1 MDSQTLLEIFRE
13 FEIELVTGVP
23 DSLLNNFIEELDNPK
38 NTFQHLI
45 AANEGN
51 AVAIGIGHYLAS
63 GKSPV
68 IYMQNS
74 GLGNAINP
82 LASLT
87 HKNVYS
93 IPLILVIGWR
103 GEPGVRDEPQHM
115 VQGAITRTLL
125 ENLQIPFVIVGADTL
140 ISEVQDFLSI
150 YLERSEGPMAI
161 LVRRE
166 TLSGD
171 KKSTPPASNT
181 TLTREEAISTITDA
195 LPNDSIIVATTGK
208 LSRELDEKRS
218 REGIVGIDFLTV
230 GGMGHASSIALG
242 IALSLSQRLVV
253 CLDGDGAALMH
264 LGAIAVIGNAKPTHF
279 IHILINNG
287 VHESVGNSSI
297 GNKDINFQLFSQAV
311 GYSKYYMITDAN
323 DIFRTIQQALSDQG
337 PTFIEVL
344 TNSES
349 RPNLGRPQLTPLKNR
364 DIFTNHLRTLS

>member
-1 MDSQTLLEIFRE
+1 MDSQELLEMFRQ

-23 DSLLNNFIEELDNPK
+23 DSLLDSFIKELDNPE
-38 NTFQHLI
+38 NSFQHLV

-103 GEPGVRDEPQHM
+103 GEPGLHDEPQHM

-125 ENLQIPFVIVGADTL
+125 ENLEIPFVVVGADTP
-140 ISEVQDFLSI
+140 ISEVQQFLSI
-150 YLERSEGPMAI
+150 NLARSEGPMAI

-166 TLSGD
+166 ALSSD
-171 KKSTPPASNT
+171 KKSYPHTSNA
-181 TLTREEAISTITDA
+181 TLTREEAISRITDA
-195 LPNDSIIVATTGK
+195 LPSNSLIVATTGK

-218 REGIVGIDFLTV
+218 REGITGIDFLTV

-242 IALSLSQRLVV
+242 IALTLSQRLVV

-264 LGAIAVIGNAKPTHF
+264 LGAIAVIGNSKPAHF

-287 VHESVGNSSI
+287 VHESVGNSPI

-311 GYSKYYMITDAN
+311 GYSKYYKITDAN
-323 DIFRTIQQALSDQG
+323 DILRTMQQAHSGQG

-349 RPNLGRPQLTPLKNR
+349 RPNLGRPQLTPIKNR
-364 DIFTNHLRTLS
+364 DIFANHIRTLS

>member
-1 MDSQTLLEIFRE
+1 MDSQELLEMFRQ

-23 DSLLNNFIEELDNPK
+23 DSLLDSFIKELDNPE
-38 NTFQHLI
+38 NSFQHLV

-63 GKSPV
+63 GKNPV

-103 GEPGVRDEPQHM
+103 GEPGLHDEPQHM

-125 ENLQIPFVIVGADTL
+125 ENLEIPFVVVGADTP
-140 ISEVQDFLSI
+140 ISEVQQFLSI
-150 YLERSEGPMAI
+150 NLARSEGPMAI

-166 TLSGD
+166 ALSSD
-171 KKSTPPASNT
+171 KKSYPHASNA
-181 TLTREEAISTITDA
+181 TLTREEAISRITDA
-195 LPNDSIIVATTGK
+195 LPSNSLIVATTGK

-218 REGIVGIDFLTV
+218 REGITGIDFLTV

-242 IALSLSQRLVV
+242 IALTLSQRLVV

-264 LGAIAVIGNAKPTHF
+264 LGAIAVIGNSKPAHF

-311 GYSKYYMITDAN
+311 GYSKYYKITDAN
-323 DIFRTIQQALSDQG
+323 DILRTMQQAHSGQG

-349 RPNLGRPQLTPLKNR
+349 RPNLGRPQLTPIKNR
-364 DIFTNHLRTLS
+364 DIFANHIRTLS

>member
-264 LGAIAVIGNAKPTHF
+264 LGAIAVIGNAKPKHF

>member
-1 MDSQTLLEIFRE
+1 MDSQTFLEMSRQ

-23 DSLLNNFIEELDNPK
+23 DSLLDSFIKELDNPQ
-38 NTFQHLI
+38 NSFQHLV

-103 GEPGVRDEPQHM
+103 GEPGIHDEPQHM
-115 VQGAITRTLL
+115 VQGSITRTLL
-125 ENLQIPFVIVGADTL
+125 ENLEIPFVVVGADTPV
-140 ISEVQDFLSI
+140 SEVQQFLSI
-150 YLERSEGPMAI
+150 YLARGEGPMAI
-161 LVRRE
+161 LVRRGG
-166 TLSGD
+166 LSGD
-171 KKSTPPASNT
+171 KKSDPHASNT
-181 TLTREEAISTITDA
+181 ILTREEAINTITDA
-195 LPNDSIIVATTGK
+195 LTNYSIIVATTGK
-208 LSRELDEKRS
+208 LSREIDEKRS
-218 REGIVGIDFLTV
+218 RGGIIGIDFLTV

-264 LGAIAVIGNAKPTHF
+264 LGAIAVIGNSKPAHF

-297 GNKDINFQLFSQAV
+297 GNKDINFHLFSQAV
-311 GYSKYYMITDAN
+311 GYSKYYKITDAK
-323 DIFRTIQQALSDQG
+323 DIFRTIQQAQSGQG

-349 RPNLGRPQLTPLKNR
+349 RPNLGRPQLTPIKNR
-364 DIFTNHLRTLS
+364 DIFANHLRKLS

>member
-1 MDSQTLLEIFRE
+1 MDSQTFLEMFRQ

-23 DSLLNNFIEELDNPK
+23 DSLLDSFIKELDNPQ
-38 NTFQHLI
+38 NSFQHLV

-63 GKSPV
+63 GKSPI

-103 GEPGVRDEPQHM
+103 GEPGLHDEPQHM
-115 VQGAITRTLL
+115 VQGSITRTLL
-125 ENLQIPFVIVGADTL
+125 ENLEIPFVVVGADTPV
-140 ISEVQDFLSI
+140 SEVQQFLSI
-150 YLERSEGPMAI
+150 YLARGEGPMAI
-161 LVRRE
+161 LVRRGA
-166 TLSGD
+166 LSGD
-171 KKSTPPASNT
+171 KKSDPHASNT
-181 TLTREEAISTITDA
+181 ILTREEAINTITDA

-218 REGIVGIDFLTV
+218 REGIIGIDFLTV

-264 LGAIAVIGNAKPTHF
+264 LGAIAVIGNSKPAHF

-297 GNKDINFQLFSQAV
+297 GNKDINFHLFSQAV
-311 GYSKYYMITDAN
+311 GYSKYYKITDAK
-323 DIFRTIQQALSDQG
+323 DIFRTIRQAESGQG
-337 PTFIEVL
+337 PIFIEVL

-349 RPNLGRPQLTPLKNR
+349 RPNLGRPQLTPIKNR
-364 DIFTNHLRTLS
+364 DIFANHLRKLS